1 MQTPPS
7 PAGQPQPGVQSW
19 AGTQAALDYGAL
31 PPEVAANLYPETG
44 TMQNGSLRSSTPLA
58 NKTIFVT
65 TAAIVLFCLLF
76 LEVWDGMRLLLNGDI
91 RFWAGTGSAVALIAI
106 SVVIFAS
113 YLFVSNMSLA
123 LGQSRSAAPSAQ
135 NMCIVFAMHLML
147 LGVGLVL
154 ATMPLQ
160 QRAMVVRNSILLDC
174 AYTQPAQG
182 LKQEYS
188 SLLKLRVQPDCMKQ
202 SSVKLC
208 DGYQKT
214 PHTPYLQALEEK
226 FQCSG
231 FCLGSGPHLQSLTSN
246 VTGVAYPPP
255 LFSSSASKP
264 TLQTSCD
271 TMIAV
276 ELTEVVD
283 KLAKQNWYV
292 GTVLLIISLGIG
304 LSYWSSPPSKI
315 V

>member
-7 PAGQPQPGVQSW
+7 PAWQQPGYQSW

-31 PPEVAANLYPETG
+31 PPEVAANLNPETG

-58 NKTIFVT
+58 NKTVFVT
-65 TAAIVLFCLLF
+65 TAATVLFCLLF

-91 RFWAGTGSAVALIAI
+91 RFWAGTGPAVAIIAI

-113 YLFVSNMSLA
+113 YLLVS
-123 LGQSRSAAPSAQ
+123 GQSRSPAPTAQ

-160 QRAMVVRNSILLDC
+160 QRAMVVKNSILLDC

-188 SLLKLRVQPDCMKQ
+188 SLLKLRLQPDCMKQ

-214 PHTPYLQALEEK
+214 PHTPYLQAMEQK

-231 FCLGSGPHLQSLTSN
+231 FCLGSGSYLQSHTSN
-246 VTGVAYPPP
+246 VTYPPL
-255 LFSSSASKP
+255 LFSSAASKP

-283 KLAKQNWYV
+283 KLARQNWYV